1 MKRFASCQMTSE
13 ITERERKNKQIALNS
28 ALEGIV
34 LLKNNGALPIKD
46 KKIALYG
53 AGAQYTIKGGTGS
66 GEVNERHAVSILEG
80 LKNEGFIITT
90 DKWLLDYQKE
100 FEEGKAKWNATK
112 NGGIVNMMA
121 NPYLPPYGR
130 LITEEDVIKSE
141 CDTAIY
147 VVSRQAGEGADKKI
161 ERGEFDLSE
170 KEIEN
175 IKFIAKSYKN
185 SVLVINSGSYM
196 NLSVLDEV
204 DLSAVIFYCQQGME
218 GGTAFSQLLSG
229 KENFSGKLTDSWAKE
244 YKDLPCA
251 MEYSYLS
258 GNTKEQYYKE
268 GIYVGYRYFDTFNVS
283 PRFHF
288 GFGLSYTSFEI
299 AKQSV
304 EVKDN
309 KITVKASVKNVGGFA
324 GKEVVQVYVSCPN
337 GKLDKEYQRLVG
349 FGKTEK
355 LVNDG
360 EQIVKIS
367 FDLDYLAS
375 YCEKCAAYI
384 VEKGEYV
391 VRVGN
396 SSNNTKPFAILT
408 VKEDIV
414 ISKNQNVCQ
423 RKEQVEEIVNPKL
436 VRAEDLSGIEI
447 LEIVKN
453 DYQTKVIE
461 YKTPEIY
468 SDQKVDKIL
477 NTLSVKEMVEV
488 CVGTGMLCMF
498 TSNKLFTPGQVGRT
512 TDKLYKKGIINL
524 NLADGPAGLRLLKEC
539 ALTKKGSMR
548 LVEGNYQMS
557 WMEFLPKFLLKPLMA
572 GKKDTKM
579 YQYTTA
585 FPVGTALA
593 QSWNQDLCAKIGQAI
608 GEEMDEYN
616 ISYWLAP
623 AMNIHRNPL
632 CGRNFEYFSEDP
644 VLTGKIAAALT
655 RGVQTKEGNY
665 ATIKHFACNNA
676 EDDRTFSN
684 SNVNERALREI
695 YLKGFEICV
704 KESAPKSV
712 MTSYNLLNGTY
723 TPNSYDLCTKVLRN
737 EWGFDGVVM
746 TDWFSTN
753 KGQGR
758 NDLAI
763 KAGNDLIMPGGNFYK
778 KEILKGLKK
787 GTITV
792 EDLKR
797 ATANVLRQILYSRV
811 STREENPITPE
822 MFD

>member
-90 DKWLLDYQKE
+90 DKWLSDYQKE
-100 FEEGKAKWNATK
+100 FEEGKANWNATK

-130 LITEEDVIKSE
+130 LITEGDVIKSE

-251 MEYSYLS
+251 MKYSYLS

-309 KITVKASVKNVGGFA
+309 KITVKASVKNVGDFA

-349 FGKTEK
+349 FEKTEK

-375 YCEKCAAYI
+375 YCEKCAANI

-461 YKTPEIY
+461 YKTPEKY
-468 SDQKVDKIL
+468 FDQKVDKIL

-539 ALTKKGSMR
+539 ALTKKGSMC

-593 QSWNQDLCAKIGQAI
+593 QSWNQDLCVKIGQAI

-712 MTSYNLLNGTY
+712 MTSYNLINGTY